1 MPAMRIGFDARAA
14 FLDPRR
20 GFGRVTRC
28 LADALLEHLPGEVVL
43 FVPQGVQVPARW
55 YPLAARI
62 VQLRRPRRGAF
73 LVDGPAWRWTLAHHP
88 VDVIH
93 LPAWGVPPGIQVPVV
108 ATFYDATPFR
118 FRSPPGRWRRRRA
131 CMAIRSLVRADAVH
145 AISSHAR
152 AELLAVTT
160 APADCVTVVPLGAA
174 PPFCTVSRPAPPAHL
189 LFVGGA
195 ERHKNLALLLAVVPR
210 LAAEGVPPLVVV
222 GPARD
227 RQALAHMV
235 SDAAAND
242 LVRFVWSPP
251 DDELAAL
258 YQHAFALLLPSRNEG
273 FGLPALEAMACGCP
287 VIAARAGALPEVVG
301 GAGVLLDPDAP
312 AVWREAVRALLRD
325 PAQRDAL
332 ARAGL
337 ERAAQFSWSKAA
349 AGLADIYGRAASAA
363 SRART

>member
-1 MPAMRIGFDARAA
+1 
-14 FLDPRR
+14 
-20 GFGRVTRC
+20 
-28 LADALLEHLPGEVVL
+28 
-43 FVPQGVQVPARW
+43 
-55 YPLAARI
+55 
-62 VQLRRPRRGAF
+62 
-73 LVDGPAWRWTLAHHP
+73 
-88 VDVIH
+88 
-93 LPAWGVPPGIQVPVV
+93 
-108 ATFYDATPFR
+108 
-118 FRSPPGRWRRRRA
+118 
-131 CMAIRSLVRADAVH
+131 
-145 AISSHAR
+145 
-152 AELLAVTT
+152 
-160 APADCVTVVPLGAA
+160 
-174 PPFCTVSRPAPPAHL
+174 
-189 LFVGGA
+189 
-195 ERHKNLALLLAVVPR
+195 
-210 LAAEGVPPLVVV
+210 VPPLVVV